1 MILLYNFNNKQRKY
15 GIAPPNELSHFGETE
30 IEPSPYSLFGQ
41 PPTAAKSLR
50 SMLRHDPVQLCQFL
64 IPHLPHV
71 FVHFVLKSYQV
82 DRINIIFHKNAKKHL
97 KPIDIPLWVWYS
109 IDTLKHTKR
118 LGLI

>member
-1 MILLYNFNNKQRKY
+1 MLSFTSYLSTTLFSYAI
-15 GIAPPNELSHFGETE
+15 PNS
-30 IEPSPYSLFGQ
+30 S
-41 PPTAAKSLR
+41 
-50 SMLRHDPVQLCQFL
+50 FL
-64 IPHLPHV
+64 TPHLPHI